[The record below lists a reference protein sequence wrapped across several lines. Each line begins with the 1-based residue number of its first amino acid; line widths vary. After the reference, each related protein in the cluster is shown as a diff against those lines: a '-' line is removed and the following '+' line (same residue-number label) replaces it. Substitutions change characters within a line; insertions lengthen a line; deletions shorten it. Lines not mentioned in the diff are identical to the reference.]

1 MTKHNAEHLR
11 QHFLTESY
19 LKGFVDRDYEGFVI
33 WQYRKS
39 KGEIRP
45 LFTKEAATGEYL
57 YSIVQSV
64 IQSDS
69 HYLEKQFAEVEKHLT
84 PFARKV
90 LQYIEAFNLGVEP
103 RYPFTPADRIHI
115 IEFFVVHMIRVPSVR
130 DWIGEKA
137 EQHHEQMRAKDLLR
151 FGETRSHNTGVQAMA
166 WIYGDMRIQAVDFL
180 RSRNAM
186 IEYSVRAKNT
196 VFTCDNPVI
205 RLPPGAGMAHE
216 TTEVLFPLNRRSF
229 IRFHGRGNELA
240 LVKNH
245 GSERIDWFNKLV
257 IESATDEIYASDA
270 QQLLKTLNELG
281 RSASIIEE
289 TTRKYRKR
297 E

>member
-1 MTKHNAEHLR
+1 MAKQNAEYIR

-19 LKGFVDRDYEGFVI
+19 LKGFVDGDYEGFVI

-45 LFTKEAATGEYL
+45 RFTKEAATGEYL
-57 YSIVQSV
+57 YSIVQSAV
-64 IQSDS
+64 QSDN
-69 HYLEKQFAEVEKHLT
+69 HDLEKQFAEVEKHFT
-84 PFARKV
+84 PFSRKV

-103 RYPFTPADRIHI
+103 SHPFTPADRIHI
-115 IEFFVVHMIRVPSVR
+115 VEFLIVHMIRVPSVHN
-130 DWIGEKA
+130 WIGEKA
-137 EQHHEQMRAKDLLR
+137 EQHHEKMQAKDLLQ
-151 FGETRSHNTGVQAMA
+151 FGETRSHNTGVRAMA
-166 WIYGDMRIQAVDFL
+166 RIYGDMRIQAVDFL
-180 RSRNAM
+180 RAKNAM
-186 IEYSVRAKNT
+186 IEYSVRARNT
-196 VFTCDNPVI
+196 LFTCDNPVL
-205 RLPPGAGMAHE
+205 RLPPGVGIAYE

-270 QQLLKTLNELG
+270 QQLLKTLNEVG

-289 TTRKYRKR
+289 TTRKYRQR
-297 E
+297 D